1 MSTKTS
7 IKDLAEL
14 VKTTPERL
22 LEQLKDAGV
31 AVSSV
36 DDGITAEEKRKLLL
50 HLKTSRGD
58 AETTPLKRD
67 KITLTRKSTT
77 VVKQGNKKVDV
88 VVRAKRTYSKPEAV
102 VPEKTVVPEET
113 PESVLPAEVMPL
125 PPVVEAATIV
135 AESVPAE
142 EILEPE
148 LAVIEVAAAAPKE
161 KKAELP
167 SSHDDEAS
175 GKNKRYREDRF
186 DREELHIRP
195 KQNKKHKKRKSDD
208 APASGTLEHGFAMPT
223 APVVREVSIPESIT
237 VADLAQKMSVKAVE
251 VIKVMLGM
259 GVMVTINQMLDQ
271 DTAVLVVEE
280 MGHTP
285 KVLSESLLEES
296 LLEDQEFLDA
306 KLLPRPPVVT
316 IMGHVD
322 HGKTSLLDY
331 IRRTKVTSTEAG
343 GITQHIG
350 AYHVETD
357 KGVIT
362 FLDTPGHEA
371 FTAMRARGA
380 KCTDIVILVVAADDG
395 VMPQTVE
402 AIQHA
407 RAAKVPIIVAV
418 NKIDK
423 PSIDLERIRSEL
435 AQRDVLSEEWGG
447 DVMFQY
453 ISAKTGEGVD
463 GLLDSILLQ
472 AEVLELTARAD
483 GPARGIVI
491 ESRLDKGRG
500 PVASVLVL
508 AGQLKR
514 GDIVLAGREF
524 GRVRAMIGDDGRQHV
539 AAGPSI
545 PVEILGLSGTPSA
558 GDEVT
563 VVADEK
569 RAREISAFRQGKYRD
584 IRLAKQQG
592 ARLENLFD
600 RVKEGMNTLNIV
612 LKADVQGSAEA
623 INDALLKLS
632 NNEVKVNIVSLA
644 VGGINESDINL
655 AIASNAIVIGFN
667 VRADAGAR
675 KLIENEGVD
684 IHYHSIIYALTD
696 QVKAA
701 LSGLLAP
708 EYEDKILGLAEVRDV
723 FRSSKFGAI
732 AGCMIIEGSVKR
744 NLPIRVLRQNVVIYE
759 GALESLKR
767 FKDDVNEVRNGME
780 CGIGVKNY
788 NDVQTGDQIECF
800 EKVEVKRTL

>member
-58 AETTPLKRD
+58 AEPPAKLGKV
-67 KITLTRKSTT
+67 TLTRKSTT

-88 VVRAKRTYSKPEAV
+88 VVRAKRTYTKPTPVSEEVVTPEATAEPV
-102 VPEKTVVPEET
+102 VPVAEA
-113 PESVLPAEVMPL
+113 PA
-125 PPVVEAATIV
+125 VEAAAIV
-135 AESVPAE
+135 SDVPITQE
-142 EILEPE
+142 LLEPE
-148 LAVIEVAAAAPKE
+148 AAVIEVVASVPPKDKKVEAAP
-161 KKAELP
+161 
-167 SSHDDEAS
+167 SNNEAP

-186 DREELHIRP
+186 DREELHIKP
-195 KQNKKHKKRKSDD
+195 KQNKRHKKKKFGDHS
-208 APASGTLEHGFAMPT
+208 SGGTLEHGFAMPT
-223 APVVREVSIPESIT
+223 APVVREVLIPESIT
-237 VADLAQKMSVKAVE
+237 VADLAQKMSVKAAE
-251 VIKVMLGM
+251 VIKIMLGM

-280 MGHTP
+280 MGHKA
-285 KVLSESLLEES
+285 KVFSDSAIETS
-296 LLEDQEFLDA
+296 LLEDHEFPDA
-306 KLLPRPPVVT
+306 TLVSRPPVVT

-380 KCTDIVILVVAADDG
+380 KCTDIVVLVVAADDG

-407 RAAKVPIIVAV
+407 RAANVPIIVAV

-423 PSIDLERIRSEL
+423 PNIDLERIRSEL
-435 AQRDVLSEEWGG
+435 GQRDVLSEEWGG

-463 GLLDSILLQ
+463 SLLDGILLQ
-472 AEVLELTARAD
+472 AEVLELKARAD

-524 GRVRAMIGDDGRQHV
+524 GRVRAMIGDDGKQHV
-539 AAGPSI
+539 SAGPSI

-592 ARLENLFD
+592 ARLENIFD

-632 NNEVKVNIVSLA
+632 NNEVKVNIVSCA

-667 VRADAGAR
+667 VRADAAAR
-675 KLIENEGVD
+675 KLLEAEGVD

-701 LSGLLAP
+701 LTGMLAP
-708 EYEDKILGLAEVRDV
+708 EFEDKIIGLAEVRDV

-732 AGCMIIEGSVKR
+732 AGCMVTEGTVKR
-744 NLPIRVLRQNVVIYE
+744 NSPIRVLRKSVVIYE
-759 GALESLKR
+759 GWLESLKR
-767 FKDDVNEVRNGME
+767 FKEDASEVRNGME

-788 NDVQTGDQIECF
+788 NDVQAGDQIECF

>member
-58 AETTPLKRD
+58 EKIELSRN

-77 VVKQGNKKVDV
+77 IVKQGNKKVDV
-88 VVRAKRTYSKPEAV
+88 VIRAKRTYSKPEPVSVEAV
-102 VPEKTVVPEET
+102 IPEEI
-113 PESVLPAEVMPL
+113 PEPIALIEDISLI
-125 PPVVEAATIV
+125 PPVVVEPPVIEEV
-135 AESVPAE
+135 AV
-142 EILEPE
+142 EPE
-148 LAVIEVAAAAPKE
+148 LAVVEAVAAPAPPKE
-161 KKAELP
+161 KKAEAVVNN
-167 SSHDDEAS
+167 SNDDTS
-175 GKNKRYREDRF
+175 GKNKRYRQDRF
-186 DREELHIRP
+186 DREELHIKP
-195 KQNKKHKKRKSDD
+195 KHTKKHKKKKFGDNSFGS
-208 APASGTLEHGFAMPT
+208 SGTLEHGFAMPT
-223 APVVREVSIPESIT
+223 APVVRDVSIPESIT
-237 VADLAQKMSVKAVE
+237 VADLAQKMSVKAAE

-285 KVLSESLLEES
+285 KVLSDSALEES
-296 LLEDQEFLDA
+296 LLEDHDFPDA
-306 KLLPRPPVVT
+306 KLAPRPPVVT

-402 AIQHA
+402 AIAHA

-423 PSIDLERIRSEL
+423 PNIDLERIRSEL
-435 AQRDVLSEEWGG
+435 GQRDVLSEEWGG

-463 GLLDSILLQ
+463 SLLDGILLQ
-472 AEVLELTARAD
+472 AEVLELKARLD

-508 AGQLKR
+508 AGQLRR
-514 GDIVLAGREF
+514 GDMVLAGREF
-524 GRVRAMIGDDGRQHV
+524 GRVRAMIGDDGRQHIM
-539 AAGPSI
+539 AGPSI

-632 NNEVKVNIVSLA
+632 NNEVKVNIVSCA

-667 VRADAGAR
+667 VRADAAAR
-675 KLIENEGVD
+675 KLLESEGVD

-701 LSGLLAP
+701 LTGMLAP
-708 EYEDKILGLAEVRDV
+708 EFEDKIIGLAEVRDV

-732 AGCMIIEGSVKR
+732 AGCMITEGTVKR
-744 NLPIRVLRQNVVIYE
+744 NSPIRVLRQNVVIYE
-759 GALESLKR
+759 GWLESLKR
-767 FKDDVNEVRNGME
+767 FKEDVTEVRNGME

-788 NDVQTGDQIECF
+788 NDVRPGDQIECF
-800 EKVEVKRTL
+800 EKIEVKRTL

>member
-58 AETTPLKRD
+58 AEPPAKLGKV
-67 KITLTRKSTT
+67 TLTRKSTT

-88 VVRAKRTYSKPEAV
+88 VVRAKRTYTKPTAASEEAIAS
-102 VPEKTVVPEET
+102 EET
-113 PESVLPAEVMPL
+113 VE
-125 PPVVEAATIV
+125 PVVDTPAIEAAVIV
-135 AESVPAE
+135 SDAPVVDEV
-142 EILEPE
+142 LEPE
-148 LAVIEVAAAAPKE
+148 AAVIEVVASAPPKE
-161 KKAELP
+161 KKVETAP
-167 SSHDDEAS
+167 SNNNEAA

-186 DREELHIRP
+186 DREELHIKP
-195 KQNKKHKKRKSDD
+195 KQNKKHKKRRFGDSSS
-208 APASGTLEHGFAMPT
+208 ASGTLEHGFAMPT
-223 APVVREVSIPESIT
+223 APVVRDVLIPESIT
-237 VADLAQKMSVKAVE
+237 VADLAQKMSVKAAE
-251 VIKVMLGM
+251 VIKIMLGM

-285 KVLSESLLEES
+285 KVFSDSAIETS
-296 LLEDQEFLDA
+296 LLEDHEFPDA
-306 KLLPRPPVVT
+306 TLVSRPPVVT

-380 KCTDIVILVVAADDG
+380 KCTDIVVLVVAADDG

-435 AQRDVLSEEWGG
+435 GQRDVLSEEWGG

-463 GLLDSILLQ
+463 SLLDGILLQ
-472 AEVLELTARAD
+472 AEVLELKARAD
-483 GPARGIVI
+483 GPARGVVI

-524 GRVRAMIGDDGRQHV
+524 GRVRAMIGDDGKQHLE
-539 AAGPSI
+539 AGPSI

-600 RVKEGMNTLNIV
+600 RVKEGMSTLNIV

-632 NNEVKVNIVSLA
+632 NNEVKVNIVSCA

-667 VRADAGAR
+667 VRADAAAR
-675 KLIENEGVD
+675 KLLEAEGVD

-701 LSGLLAP
+701 LTGMLAP
-708 EYEDKILGLAEVRDV
+708 EFEDKIIGLAEVRDV

-732 AGCMIIEGSVKR
+732 AGCMITEGTVKR
-744 NLPIRVLRQNVVIYE
+744 NSPIRVLRKSIVIYE
-759 GALESLKR
+759 GWLESLKR
-767 FKDDVNEVRNGME
+767 FKEDASEVRNGME

-788 NDVQTGDQIECF
+788 NDVQAGDQIECF